1 MFWLRILP
9 HSASCSLRFLPR
21 FVLLNS
27 LLLLMIWS
35 RYWFFF
41 AGTEGMIEKF
51 IFFLLD
57 AVVKKIIT
65 AVKLMFLTCLLSRT
79 TNADGLIRHKKPTRE
94 ERAQA

>member
-1 MFWLRILP
+1 
-9 HSASCSLRFLPR
+9 
-21 FVLLNS
+21 
-27 LLLLMIWS
+27 
-35 RYWFFF
+35 
-41 AGTEGMIEKF
+41 MIEKF

>member
-1 MFWLRILP
+1 MALYTAPL
-9 HSASCSLRFLPR
+9 SFLFTAFLAKIR
-21 FVLLNS
+21 FVKLIASVDDLVS
-27 LLLLMIWS
+27 LLV
-35 RYWFFF
+35 FF

-79 TNADGLIRHKKPTRE
+79 TNTDGLIRHKKPTRE